1 VKQAIPDDWRGL
13 MVVTAERMRE
23 IDRLAVERYD
33 IPALALM
40 ETAGRLVAE
49 ETAALLA
56 ARGGTLAESLVTVCC
71 GRGNNGGDGLVA
83 ARYLKEAGAEVMA
96 FLAPPKRDGRYSPEV
111 QENLRRANA
120 AAVSVHQAS
129 EEVVELDV
137 RLRSS
142 AVVVDALLGTGAS
155 GKPAGPVH
163 KMIQRINKAGKPVV
177 AVDIPSGL
185 HPDTGHHSGVVVEA
199 TLTLA
204 LGLPKKGLL
213 AVHAQR
219 YVGELKVLD
228 IGFPKELT
236 AA

>member
-1 VKQAIPDDWRGL
+1 MKQAIPDDWRGL

-56 ARGGTLAESLVTVCC
+56 ARGGKLAESLVTVCC

-111 QENLRRANA
+111 QENLKRANA

-177 AVDIPSGL
+177 SVDIPSGL
-185 HPDTGHHSGVVVEA
+185 HPDTGYHSGVVVEA

>member
-1 VKQAIPDDWRGL
+1 MKQAIPDDWNGL
-13 MVVTAERMRE
+13 MVVTVERMRE
-23 IDRLAVERYD
+23 IDRLAVDRYD
-33 IPALALM
+33 IPALTLM
-40 ETAGRLVAE
+40 ENAGRLIAA
-49 ETAALLA
+49 ETAAFLTA
-56 ARGGTLAESLVTVCC
+56 KGGKLPESLVTVCC

-83 ARYLKEAGAEVMA
+83 ARYLKEAGAEVMV
-96 FLAPPKRDGRYSPEV
+96 FLAPHKRDGKYSAEV
-111 QENLRRANA
+111 QESLTRAA
-120 AAVSVHQAS
+120 SAGVSVHQAS

-142 AVVVDALLGTGAS
+142 AVVIDALLGTGSS

-199 TLTLA
+199 ALTLA

-213 AVHAQR
+213 AVHAKK